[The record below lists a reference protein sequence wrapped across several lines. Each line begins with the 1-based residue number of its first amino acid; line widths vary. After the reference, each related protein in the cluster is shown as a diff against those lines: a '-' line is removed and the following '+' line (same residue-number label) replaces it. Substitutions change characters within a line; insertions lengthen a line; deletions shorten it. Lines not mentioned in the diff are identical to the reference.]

1 MSYFTQG
8 KHFLQALAVCF
19 KPFLPSLGGVL
30 PNYLQALAV
39 CFMER
44 AGLGLEQF
52 LDARREQAPRHTRH
66 TLSTLNT
73 ILKLPSL
80 KLVLV
85 MWNPPISLVDPTC
98 RPMQGHTS

>member
-1 MSYFTQG
+1 MSDFTQG
-8 KHFLQALAVCF
+8 KHFLQALAVYF
-19 KPFLPSLGGVL
+19 VEMASL
-30 PNYLQALAV
+30 ALK
-39 CFMER
+39 
-44 AGLGLEQF
+44 QF
-52 LDARREQAPRHTRH
+52 LDVRREKAPRHTRH

-85 MWNPPISLVDPTC
+85 MWNPPISLVDSTC

>member
-1 MSYFTQG
+1 MSDFTQG

-19 KPFLPSLGGVL
+19 V
-30 PNYLQALAV
+30 
-39 CFMER
+39 ER
-44 AGLGLEQF
+44 ASLALKQF
-52 LDARREQAPRHTRH
+52 LDLRREKAPRH

-85 MWNPPISLVDPTC
+85 MWNPPISLVDSTC
-98 RPMQGHTS
+98 RPMHGHTS